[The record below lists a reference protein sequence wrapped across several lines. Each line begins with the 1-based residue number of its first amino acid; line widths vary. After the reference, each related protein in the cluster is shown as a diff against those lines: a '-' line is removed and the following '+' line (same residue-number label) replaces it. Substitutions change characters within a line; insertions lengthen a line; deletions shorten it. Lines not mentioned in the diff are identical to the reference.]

1 MTDKKG
7 SQSRETSSPRAAEGT
22 VKPRLSD
29 SLRPPNVSSS
39 RRLSNSP
46 PKEES
51 SSNSNPP
58 PTVTEDSNSMG
69 VRTASPPPVTQ
80 YPLARKRQDSIAPPN
95 LDVLEERY
103 ADLQPED
110 QVFSAEEAIDRQIAS
125 LEAWTRA
132 NVWRER
138 VDLARFWLL
147 RGVAFA
153 GAILAGMAGY
163 LPDGSRLIGLLSGS
177 VTVVALAIDAAWP
190 ISADRV
196 TRRRAIRE
204 LRELQN
210 MLTLRWD
217 KVRLAHPQ
225 KYSVKRIAHGLALL
239 DMAQAKRE
247 EIGKYLSDSSPGV
260 SEKLS

>member
-1 MTDKKG
+1 
-7 SQSRETSSPRAAEGT
+7 
-22 VKPRLSD
+22 
-29 SLRPPNVSSS
+29 
-39 RRLSNSP
+39 
-46 PKEES
+46 
-51 SSNSNPP
+51 
-58 PTVTEDSNSMG
+58 MG

-80 YPLARKRQDSIAPPN
+80 YPLARKRQDSIAPPT

-138 VDLARFWLL
+138 VELARFWLL

-260 SEKLS
+260 TEKLS